1 MLFELAQ
8 DFGMGALFSLL
19 CSLAS
24 TEAGVPAERPIR
36 CFEVLAEIK
45 SSWSTGKTVN
55 SLLLKRTAL
64 SSHLSVE
71 VCERVL
77 RRCDANVD
85 I

>member
-1 MLFELAQ
+1 MRF
-8 DFGMGALFSLL
+8 FSSDVTLRQL
-19 CSLAS
+19 KSVL
-24 TEAGVPAERPIR
+24 AERPIR